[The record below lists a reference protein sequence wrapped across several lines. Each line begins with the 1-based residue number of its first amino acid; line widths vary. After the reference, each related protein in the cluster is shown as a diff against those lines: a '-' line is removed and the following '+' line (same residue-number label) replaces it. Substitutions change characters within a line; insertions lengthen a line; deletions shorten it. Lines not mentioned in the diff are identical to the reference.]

1 MPIMIYIDLTTYKL
15 DIHFIDL
22 ILMIF
27 YQHPPVYHLLCHLL
41 CQGECNNKN
50 PQRSKIDVQA
60 AVEVPKLLKLFCRNV
75 LLYLTGTFAGGGV

>member
-27 YQHPPVYHLLCHLL
+27 YQHPPVYHLLCK
-41 CQGECNNKN
+41 GECNNKN
-50 PQRSKIDVQA
+50 PQRSKIDVRA

-75 LLYLTGTFAGGGV
+75 LLYLTVTFAGGGV